1 MDEKGKVVKCMQVAS
16 CRKGIAK
23 ALGGYRRP
31 MKAVVEASYSWGT
44 MYDWLGEV
52 AEEVLLAHP
61 SKVGA
66 IAEARIKTDK
76 IDSETLAHLLRAD
89 LIPEAYAP
97 SAQVRATKRVLRQ
110 RMFLVRV
117 RTMLKNRIHA
127 TLAKYAIQI
136 QDISDIFGTSGR
148 LVLRN
153 RLRELPPQ
161 TRRSV
166 EGELTL
172 LDQVEDQVQLCEKQI
187 KEVVMTTPA
196 MMLLMTLPGVGPIL
210 AVVIAMEIGEV
221 GRFPGSQHLASYAG
235 TVPRIYS
242 SGGKTFHGKARPD
255 VNRYLKWA
263 FVEAANVVVL
273 HQRHWPER
281 HAVRLYQRIRQ
292 RKGHAKAVVAV
303 ARHLAE
309 AAYWVLKKNEPYKE
323 PKPPKPTSSTRKETR
338 NTHES

>member
-1 MDEKGKVVKCMQVAS
+1 MLYVGVDAHRASSHITVMDEKGKVVKCMQVAS

-117 RTMLKNRIHA
+117 RTMLKNRIKALLAQHEVTPPKVTDLFGKQGRQWLQ
-127 TLAKYAIQI
+127 TLDLPDPDGPLLREDLELFKVLNERIAGIEALITKIAKGDQVVEWLRSLPGIGDFFSVLIRYEVDCIERFRSAKKFASYTGLVPSTYASGDRQVH
-136 QDISDIFGTSGR
+136 GR
-148 LVLRN
+148 LTKQGNKWLRWAFIEAVSPAM
-153 RLRELPPQ
+153 RTSPSLRRYYQ
-161 TRRSV
+161 RMKARRGIKDARASTARKLA
-166 EGELTL
+166 ELTWTIWT
-172 LDQVEDQVQLCEKQI
+172 ER
-187 KEVVMTTPA
+187 
-196 MMLLMTLPGVGPIL
+196 
-210 AVVIAMEIGEV
+210 
-221 GRFPGSQHLASYAG
+221 RFY
-235 TVPRIYS
+235 
-242 SGGKTFHGKARPD
+242 
-255 VNRYLKWA
+255 
-263 FVEAANVVVL
+263 E
-273 HQRHWPER
+273 ER
-281 HAVRLYQRIRQ
+281 
-292 RKGHAKAVVAV
+292 RKK
-303 ARHLAE
+303 R
-309 AAYWVLKKNEPYKE
+309 
-323 PKPPKPTSSTRKETR
+323 R
-338 NTHES
+338 